1 MKRILCLLAFFC
13 GFSGSAHAEPIPNI
27 KSLNLG
33 YSVYV
38 GGLHAMDATAQ
49 FTRTG
54 GAYKFGVK
62 TGTQGFLRVLAPWD
76 AELHSNGRL
85 IKTRVQPIEGNVLTY
100 WRDKPNAVHFA
111 FKKKG
116 VEAVFTP
123 PEGDSKHEPVPDK
136 MKHGALDPLSG
147 VIQIISNFAY
157 DKGCDQTVPIYDGH
171 RRFDLTLVDDGT
183 ETLDG
188 DGYSVFSGE
197 ATRCVINFEM
207 RAGSRKDREGSK
219 FWEDRTAGQAGGKN
233 GRPPVYIYLAKVR
246 DDLPELPVRAETT
259 TPFGG
264 VVVHLNDVSGGKG
277 ARLVVE

>member
-1 MKRILCLLAFFC
+1 MSMKPVLFFLVFFC
-13 GFSGSAHAEPIPNI
+13 GLGGLAWADPIPNI
-27 KSLNLG
+27 KNLNLG

-49 FTRTG
+49 FTRATG
-54 GAYKFGVK
+54 TYKFGVK
-62 TGTQGFLRVLAPWD
+62 TGTHGFLRALAPWD

-85 IKTRVQPIEGNVLTY
+85 VNARVMPSAGN
-100 WRDKPNAVHFA
+100 
-111 FKKKG
+111 
-116 VEAVFTP
+116 VFTP
-123 PEGDSKHEPVPDK
+123 PEGESKHEPVPDI
-136 MKHGALDPLSG
+136 MKRGALDPLSG

-157 DKGCDQTVPIYDGH
+157 DKGCNQTVPIYDGH
-171 RRFDLTLVDDGT
+171 RRFDLTLTDDGT

-197 ATRCVINFEM
+197 ATRCIINFEM

-219 FWEDRTAGQAGGKN
+219 FWEDRSTGKN
-233 GRPPVYIYLAKVR
+233 GRPPVYVYLAKVR

-264 VVVHLNDVSGGKG
+264 VVVHLKDVSGGKG
-277 ARLVVE
+277 KRLMVAD